1 MTLPI
6 LALLVLVASALS
18 GCGQKG
24 PLTLEGPASA
34 AQDLQISEPQ
44 TDEEQQGDQE
54 EESSGDGR

>member
-1 MTLPI
+1 MTLPRF
-6 LALLVLVASALS
+6 APLVLLASALS

-24 PLTLEGPASA
+24 PLTLEGPTSA
-34 AQDLQISEPQ
+34 AQDLQVSESQ